1 MSRPRTGPSLGA
13 AGPELVGADEQ
24 ALSPDGIMQ
33 IGLGFWAS
41 KTLLSAVELGIFS
54 RLAQGRL
61 TLEQFQLGCG
71 LHERSARDFLDAL
84 VALRLLDRDGDGR
97 YGNTAHSALFLDR
110 AKPSYVGG
118 MLEMAN
124 DRLYPFWGNL
134 TQALRTGQPQND
146 SRHGQ
151 DLFTV
156 LYEDPDRL
164 RLFLGGM
171 TGLSLPIAR
180 AIAASFPWDMA
191 QSVVDVGCAQGGCV
205 VEIAAAHPHLRGVG
219 FDLAP
224 VRPVFE
230 EYVQRAGLAERLQF
244 QGGDFFADP
253 LPQADVVIMGHILHD
268 WDLPR
273 KRELLSKA
281 YAALPDGGSLL
292 VYEALIDD
300 ARRQNVRGLLT
311 SLNML
316 IETPGGF
323 DFSGADCSGWMR
335 EAGFRE
341 TRVVPL
347 TGTHAMVV
355 ATK

>member
-1 MSRPRTGPSLGA
+1 MARYCNSA
-13 AGPELVGADEQ
+13 Q
-24 ALSPDGIMQ
+24 A
-33 IGLGFWAS
+33 
-41 KTLLSAVELGIFS
+41 T
-54 RLAQGRL
+54 
-61 TLEQFQLGCG
+61 
-71 LHERSARDFLDAL
+71 
-84 VALRLLDRDGDGR
+84 
-97 YGNTAHSALFLDR
+97 LFLDR
-110 AKPSYVGG
+110 AKPSYIGG

-134 TQALRTGQPQND
+134 TQALRTGQPQNE
-146 SRHGQ
+146 SQHGQ
-151 DLFTV
+151 DLFAL
-156 LYEDPDRL
+156 LYADPDRL

-171 TGLSLPIAR
+171 TGLSIPIAR
-180 AIAASFPWDMA
+180 AIAASFAWDKA
-191 QSVVDVGCAQGGCV
+191 RSFVDVGCAQGACAA
-205 VEIAAAHPHLRGVG
+205 EIASAHPHLHGTG
-219 FDLAP
+219 FDMAP

-230 EYVQRAGLAERLQF
+230 EYVQRAGLAGRLRF

-253 LPQADVVIMGHILHD
+253 LPQADVLIMGHILHD

-273 KRELLSKA
+273 KHELLRKA
-281 YAALPDGGSLL
+281 FAALPSGGSLL

-300 ARRQNVRGLLT
+300 ARRENTLGLLT

-347 TGTHAMVV
+347 TGMHAMVV